1 MMQSLEICINYI
13 EIATLFQS
21 LEPYLQTE
29 YLQLLQDEYTLIN
42 GPITE
47 EQIERREDYEYFHIY
62 KIIDLFYTHYDKN
75 NFSGILERYVYKIL
89 EKDPNLF
96 DFLLHLSVSLR
107 EYLNDI
113 QPGI

>member
-1 MMQSLEICINYI
+1 MEFLELCINYI
-13 EIATLFQS
+13 EIATIFQS
-21 LEPYLQTE
+21 LDPYQQTE

-42 GPITE
+42 GPMNE
-47 EQIERREDYEYFHIY
+47 SQIERREDYEYYHIY
-62 KIIDLFYTHYDKN
+62 KIIDLFYIHYEKN
-75 NFSGILERYVYKIL
+75 NFSEILERYIYKLL